1 MDQHSSIAIE
11 VSRNLMR
18 VTLGGF
24 FENSKLP
31 EVARQ
36 LQQERKQL
44 TCDRNKQLTLVDVRA
59 MAIQPQ
65 ESVSAFEQI
74 IANPEFASER
84 LAFVV
89 PHTLL
94 RMQVQRASSSR
105 EAAYFDRVEAAEQW
119 LFAR

>member
-36 LQQERKQL
+36 LQQARKQL

>member
-24 FENSKLP
+24 FQISKLS

-36 LQQERKQL
+36 LQQAREQL

-65 ESVSAFEQI
+65 ESVLAFEQI

-105 EAAYFDRVEAAEQW
+105 EPAYFDRVEAAEQW